1 VGSSGVTRG
10 EVSRQEVVRQQQ
22 QHSGGR
28 GVFCTGGRGSRG
40 AAGARGRRRKGGGSK
55 DLFEIFK
62 NLRDPSV
69 K

>member
-1 VGSSGVTRG
+1 VRSSAATRG
-10 EVSRQEVVRQQQ
+10 EVSTQAVVWQQ

-40 AAGARGRRRKGGGSK
+40 AAGARGRRRKGGSSR

-62 NLRDPSV
+62 NLRDPSI